1 MKASLPLA
9 ALFTCALLTLSPAAR
24 GVALAQID
32 DFEDGTV
39 RNWGN
44 GSAPD
49 PVNITTGGPLGLND
63 NYLQITADGSGSGG
77 KLTSYN
83 RTQWLG
89 DYNAAGVT
97 EIAMDLKGF
106 SSPGN
111 AALSIRFAL
120 KTGTGSGAPGY
131 VSTTAFSLPIDGLWH
146 HAVFS
151 LSAMTA
157 VGSPG
162 ALSTVLAGP
171 TEARILH
178 AAAADTV
185 HGDVIVGQFGVD
197 NIQAAPEPTTASL
210 FALGIGAFL
219 LRRRARC

>member
-1 MKASLPLA
+1 MKSPLPLA
-9 ALFTCALLTLSPAAR
+9 ALLSGALLSLSTAAH
-24 GVALAQID
+24 GVTLAQVD
-32 DFEDGTV
+32 DFEAGTV
-39 RNWGN
+39 LGWGN

-63 NYLQITADGSGSGG
+63 NYLQITSDGSGPGG

-83 RTQWLG
+83 RAQWLG
-89 DYNAAGVT
+89 NYNAAGVT

-106 SSPGN
+106 SSPGS
-111 AALSIRFAL
+111 ADLSIRFAL

-131 VSTTAFSLPIDGLWH
+131 VSTTAFALPIDGLWH

-162 ALSTVLAGP
+162 TLNAVLAGP
-171 TEARILH
+171 LEARILH
-178 AAAADTV
+178 AAAANTV
-185 HGDVIVGQFGVD
+185 HGDSIVGQFGVD
-197 NIQAAPEPTTASL
+197 NIQAVPEPAVTGL
-210 FALGIGAFL
+210 CALGFGAFA
-219 LRRRARC
+219 LRRRARR